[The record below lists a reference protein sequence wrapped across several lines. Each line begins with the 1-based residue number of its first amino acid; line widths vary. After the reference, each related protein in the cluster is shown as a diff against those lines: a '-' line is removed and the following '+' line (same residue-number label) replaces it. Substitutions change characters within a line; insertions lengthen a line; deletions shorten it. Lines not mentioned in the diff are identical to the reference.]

1 MGKVRIT
8 SDECPKTEMDISLA
22 HQNRIKKGLDGEG
35 VYTDQCIKFCTECRN
50 CFEIVRTETIKYG
63 KRYYTYNMMFLRDF
77 PSYGKEKKTCPKCLG
92 QEVIKIVQQ

>member
-22 HQNRIKKGLDGEG
+22 HQNRLKSGMEGEG
-35 VYTDQCIKFCTECRN
+35 VYTDQCVKFCPNCRN
-50 CFEIVRTETIKYG
+50 CYEIVRTETIKYG
-63 KRYYTYNMMFLRDF
+63 KRYYTYNMMFLKDF
-77 PSYGKEKKTCPKCLG
+77 PSYGKEKKTCPRCLG